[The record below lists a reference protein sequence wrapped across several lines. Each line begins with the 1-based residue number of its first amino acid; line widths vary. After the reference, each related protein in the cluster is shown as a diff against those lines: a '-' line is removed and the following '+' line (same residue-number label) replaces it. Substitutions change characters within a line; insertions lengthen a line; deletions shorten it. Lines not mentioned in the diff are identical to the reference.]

1 MTSIPSLSHLSAGFI
16 TVLVGYSSST
26 VIIFQAAEAAG
37 ATNAELISW
46 LWALGVGMAISSIGL
61 SLHYRQPVLTAWS
74 TPGGALLVTS
84 LSGLNMAEAIG
95 AFMFSSVLIT
105 LCGISGWL
113 DRLMTFIPTSLASA
127 MLAGVLMPFGLGLFT
142 ALENQLLMVGLML
155 STFLLIKTSLPRYA
169 VPITLL
175 MGLIIANIQGDISF
189 GTIHWQLASP
199 VFIWPEFSF
208 SSLIGVGLP
217 LFIVTMASQN
227 VPGLATLRAHGYT
240 APASPLISW
249 TGLMG
254 IILAPFGGFAFNL
267 SAITAAICMGKEADS
282 DAKKRYLASVSA
294 GIFYLL
300 AGLFAATIAS
310 LLTTLPKELI
320 VAIAG
325 LALLGTIASSLQA
338 ALHQEHSREATLLT
352 FVITVSGVSI
362 LGIGSAFWGLVIG
375 LGVYHLRKIT
385 PSTARKAQI

>member
-1 MTSIPSLSHLSAGFI
+1 MTSIPGLSHLSAGFI

-74 TPGGALLVTS
+74 TPGAALLVTS
-84 LSGLNMAEAIG
+84 LSGLSMAEAIG

-105 LCGISGWL
+105 LCGMSGWF

-155 STFLLIKTSLPRYA
+155 LTFLLIKTSLPRYA
-169 VPITLL
+169 VPIALL
-175 MGLIIANIQGDISF
+175 MGLMIANIQGDISL

-199 VFIWPEFSF
+199 VFIWPEFSL

-227 VPGLATLRAHGYT
+227 MPGLATLRAHGYT

-249 TGLMG
+249 TGLTG

-267 SAITAAICMGKEADS
+267 SAITAAICMGKEADP

-375 LGVYHLRKIT
+375 LGVYHLRKST